1 MEVEGGGGGDIKECV
16 GVIMYCVF
24 TSGGWKE
31 EDGCGDGDDRV
42 GGGASC
48 QVTEM
53 QWYLNL
59 SPVENRMDTTY
70 GLPQQPTDMAVQ
82 CQSSPSSH
90 LPPFIS
96 TKTSSRWCSAS
107 MAGLSVSM

>member
-1 MEVEGGGGGDIKECV
+1 MKVEGRGGGDIKECL
-16 GVIMYCVF
+16 GVITYCVF
-24 TSGGWKE
+24 TSGGWEE

-53 QWYLNL
+53 QRYLNL
-59 SPVENRMDTTY
+59 SPVENIQDVMY
-70 GLPQQPTDMAVQ
+70 GLPQQPTDVAVH
-82 CQSSPSSH
+82 SSPSSH